1 MSTITKTILSNL
13 ISNPTYFSQVYPFI
27 ELDYFSG
34 SSRILLDLIKNHYN
48 EHDGIPSANAL
59 EIALERRSKITQ
71 VDYDNCLESIR
82 TLDTVPED
90 LTFAINET
98 EKFCKERAMHNAI
111 SESIRI
117 QENAELPIDERDD
130 RIPEIGV
137 IADIMKKAL
146 AVGFSFDVG
155 HEYMTDVDSRWLL
168 YKLKTS
174 KIPFSVKML
183 NIITKG
189 GVERKTLNL
198 LMAGVNVGKSLG
210 LCSLAADYLMEG
222 LNVLYISME
231 MAEEVVGKRIDAN
244 VLGVSMD
251 DIDDG
256 LISETDFKSRFTKF
270 SKKTV
275 GKLQI
280 KQFPTGNA
288 SVVHFNNLIAE
299 LKLKKNFVP
308 DVVVVD
314 YLGIMSSSRMKF
326 SENSYTLVKAI
337 AEELRGFAIEHN
349 VVVWSAAQTTRG
361 GWDNSDVQMGDIAE
375 SAGLAA
381 TCDFLLALMETSE
394 LAELGQFLCKQIKS
408 RYGDK
413 QKWNKFTLGVDKG
426 KQQLSHMETQEY
438 GDVNTA
444 NAAQNKQAKEN
455 LTHRTSL
462 DKMDKLASLKNA
474 SDDVDWDV

>member
-1 MSTITKTILSNL
+1 M
-13 ISNPTYFSQVYPFI
+13 SNPTYFGQVYPFI
-27 ELDYFSG
+27 DSDYFDG
-34 SSRILLDLIKNHYN
+34 SSRIVFDLIKKHYI
-48 EHDGIPSANAL
+48 EHDGIPTATAL
-59 EIALERRSKITQ
+59 EISLDRLTKITQ
-71 VDYDNCLESIR
+71 VDYDTCLDTIR
-82 TLDTVPED
+82 NFDTVPED
-90 LTFAINET
+90 ISYIVSIT
-98 EKFCKERAMHNAI
+98 EQFCKERAMHNAI

-117 QENAELPIDERDD
+117 QENAELPIDERDN
-130 RIPEIGV
+130 RIPDVGTIS
-137 IADIMKKAL
+137 DLMKKAL

-155 HEYMTDVDSRWLL
+155 HDYLNDVEARWKL
-168 YKLKTS
+168 YKLRTA

-210 LCSLAADYLMEG
+210 LCSLAADYLLEG

-244 VLGVSMD
+244 LLGVSMD

-256 LISETDFKSRFTKF
+256 LISETDFMNRF
-270 SKKTV
+270 
-275 GKLQI
+275 GKLREKSIGKLHI

-288 SVVHFNNLIAE
+288 SVIHFNNLLAE
-299 LKLKKNFVP
+299 LKLKQNFTP
-308 DVVVVD
+308 DVVIVD

-349 VVVWSAAQTTRG
+349 VVVWSAAQTTRS
-361 GWDNSDVQMGDIAE
+361 GWNNSDVQMGDIAE

-381 TCDFLLALMETSE
+381 TCDFLLALMETDE
-394 LAELGQFLCKQIKS
+394 LAEMNQFLCKQIKS

-413 QKWNKFTLGVDKG
+413 NKWNKFNLGVDKG
-426 KQQLSHMETQEY
+426 QQRLSHLDAQEL
-438 GDVNTA
+438 GDVSKVNV
-444 NAAQNKQAKEN
+444 AQVQQAKEN
-455 LTHRTSL
+455 LENRSAL
-462 DKMDKLASLKNA
+462 AKMDKLASLKSA
-474 SDDVDWDV
+474 SDDINWE